1 MSEVRSPGVPA
12 GTVVVGVDGSA
23 WSRTA
28 LNWAIGQAAAE
39 HRALTLVHAGAPS
52 GNHEGHAVLEH
63 AGDEVRRR
71 APTLEVHRLVSVSD
85 PSELLLAL
93 SAQAA
98 LVVVGSHGRGPVRSL
113 LLGSVGVAV
122 SRRAWCPVVVV
133 RPSNPGLVRDG
144 VLVGVDGRERSRGAL
159 EFAFRQASLHQLPL
173 TVLHT
178 FVDSIVYGAR
188 SGVPGPV
195 MVEVR
200 QGDLAYERLVLSET
214 LSGMQEKYPDVPVRS
229 ELVRGLPGDALLRRA
244 RRMNLVVVGSHVGG
258 KAAELVLGSVTTFMV
273 EHASCP
279 VAVVPVVEA
288 SERGHG

>member
-1 MSEVRSPGVPA
+1 MSEVKSPGVSA

-28 LNWAIGQAAAE
+28 LNWAIGQAAIE

-52 GNHEGHAVLEH
+52 GDDQRHAVLDH
-63 AGDEVRRR
+63 ACEEVRRQ
-71 APTLEVHRLVSVSD
+71 APTLEVHRLTGSSD

-98 LVVVGSHGRGPVRSL
+98 LVVVGSRGFGPVRSL

-122 SRRAWCPVVVV
+122 TRRASCPVVVV

-144 VLVGVDGRERSRGAL
+144 VLVGVDGSDRSRGAL
-159 EFAFRQASLHQLPL
+159 EFAFRQASLHRLPL

-178 FVDSIVYGAR
+178 FIDSIVYGAR
-188 SGVPGPV
+188 SGVPTPL
-195 MVEVR
+195 MAEAR
-200 QGDLAYERLVLSET
+200 EGDLEQERLALSES
-214 LSGMQEKYPDVPVRS
+214 LSGMQEKYPDVRLRS
-229 ELVRGLPGDALLRRA
+229 ELVRGVPGEALLQRA

-258 KAAELVLGSVTTFMV
+258 AAAELVLGSVTTFMV

-279 VAVVPVVEA
+279 VAVVPVGNGE
-288 SERGHG
+288 